1 MPNNSTI
8 APHLYLRKTEKP
20 DGPGLRP
27 GERVLCRNEHHAC
40 SQAKRL
46 LGTNRVV
53 GARLIRISAEG
64 ASTAELIAK
73 IGKVLDLH

>member
-1 MPNNSTI
+1 MPKNGSVVLQ
-8 APHLYLRKTEKP
+8 LYRRDIENVE
-20 DGPGLRP
+20 GSGLRP
-27 GERVLCRNEHHAC
+27 GEPVLCRNEHDAW
-40 SQAKRL
+40 SQAERL

-53 GARLIRISAEG
+53 GARIIRISADG